1 MFVNRD
7 KCFLSSSR
15 IWTNPLRLF
24 FLEQKSRKFIRINI
38 YETDYDLEISCTYV
52 RWTKTII
59 VFIFSSKVKWLKEF
73 REIRSFSRSSISR
86 IFPAIYI
93 ERQKMAKPSVYPNWL
108 AILSPTFIAIVS
120 RKPTQWFLSMGNLF
134 DDRVDFFPP
143 APNLNLLVVQSRII
157 VPIKERENSK
167 IKFKRGYLNYCMA
180 NSWKNRW
187 KVWFND
193 RNIGCIK
200 NKGKEG
206 KYYG

>member
-1 MFVNRD
+1 MDKDDYSFYIFFESKVIKRISRDPIFFAFVDIANFSRD
-7 KCFLSSSR
+7 LHWTSKNGETIGLSKL
-15 IWTNPLRLF
+15 IGDPV
-24 FLEQKSRKFIRINI
+24 
-38 YETDYDLEISCTYV
+38 TYV
-52 RWTKTII
+52 YCDRVT
-59 VFIFSSKVKWLKEF
+59 
-73 REIRSFSRSSISR
+73 
-86 IFPAIYI
+86 
-93 ERQKMAKPSVYPNWL
+93 
-108 AILSPTFIAIVS
+108 
-120 RKPTQWFLSMGNLF
+120 TQWFLSMGNLF

-193 RNIGCIK
+193 RSIGCIK

>member
-1 MFVNRD
+1 MVAFAPRYLIPAAERIIIKFTSKIKHWIFFFFLREPKHFQPMFVNRD

-38 YETDYDLEISCTYV
+38 YETDYDLEISRTYV

-59 VFIFSSKVKWLKEF
+59 IFIFFSRVKWLKEF

-86 IFPAIYI
+86 IFLAIYI
-93 ERQKMAKPSVYPNWL
+93 ERQKMAKPSVYSNWL

-134 DDRVDFFPP
+134 DDRVDFFSPP
-143 APNLNLLVVQSRII
+143 LLI
-157 VPIKERENSK
+157 
-167 IKFKRGYLNYCMA
+167 
-180 NSWKNRW
+180 
-187 KVWFND
+187 
-193 RNIGCIK
+193 
-200 NKGKEG
+200 
-206 KYYG
+206 